1 MRIFTD
7 ASTSG
12 KVSGIAFVVTDKHHN
27 VLIKKSKP
35 LIESDNNAAE
45 LAAILFAL
53 EEVSDSNEHITILS
67 DSQYA
72 LGCIKRNH
80 CRKFEKPIMD
90 LIQYHLA
97 NRKWACLWIKG
108 HHNDGTMLANFNQ
121 QADHLASNARKS
133 FIITKRKE
141 KHLRHQKLK
150 RINNRYQS
158 EGERD

>member
-12 KVSGIAFVVTDKHHN
+12 QVSGIAFIVTDKHHN

-35 LIESDNNAAE
+35 LIESDNNFAE

-53 EEVSDSNEHITILS
+53 EEVSESKEHVTIIT

-72 LGCIKRNH
+72 IGCIKHNR
-80 CRKFEKPIMD
+80 CRKFERPMMD

-97 NRKWACLWIKG
+97 NKRWACFWIKG
-108 HHNDGTMLANFNQ
+108 HKDDGTMLTAFNRE
-121 QADHLASNARKS
+121 ADHMANNARKAY
-133 FIITKRKE
+133 IITKRKE
-141 KHLRHQKLK
+141 KHRKHQQLK
-150 RINNRYQS
+150 RINYKN
-158 EGERD
+158 EGNEYE